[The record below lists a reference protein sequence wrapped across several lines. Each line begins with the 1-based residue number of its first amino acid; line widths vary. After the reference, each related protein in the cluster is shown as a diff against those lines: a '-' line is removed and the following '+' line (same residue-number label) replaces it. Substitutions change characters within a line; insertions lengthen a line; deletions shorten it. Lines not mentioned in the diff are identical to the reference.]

1 MVYIIAMNGQDVG
14 YAIKALCWSQ
24 QDFADRLGVQR
35 DTVSRWVR
43 GDVPVPGYVVEY
55 LRVLRLAEEIIKG
68 KK

>member
-1 MVYIIAMNGQDVG
+1 MNGHDVKE
-14 YAIKALCWSQ
+14 ALKAFGWSQ
-24 QDFADRLGVQR
+24 QKLADRLGLQR

-55 LRVLRLAEEIIKG
+55 LRVLRLAEEIVRG